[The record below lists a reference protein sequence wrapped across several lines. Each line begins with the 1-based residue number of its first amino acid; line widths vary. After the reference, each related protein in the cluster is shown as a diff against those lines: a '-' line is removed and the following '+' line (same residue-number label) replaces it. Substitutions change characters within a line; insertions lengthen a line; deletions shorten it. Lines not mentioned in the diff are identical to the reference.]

1 MVGSP
6 HASST
11 SALTIRAVGGPTAV
25 LELGGLR
32 MVTDPT
38 FDEPGEYRSPSG
50 ALLTKTAP
58 AALAPADLGQV
69 DAVLLSHDQHQDNL
83 DNSGRAFLQRVP
95 LTVTTP
101 SGAARLSGAA
111 HSLAPWAYLDLPRP
125 SGGNLRI
132 TALPAQHG
140 PEGCEAVTGEV
151 AGFMLTAADLPTVY
165 VSGDNASLD
174 VVRHIA
180 DRFAPVD
187 TAVLFAGA
195 ARTRFFDG
203 ALLTLDSA
211 GAVEAAKLL
220 RARRIVPVHFN
231 SWQHFTEGGD
241 ALREAFERAGLA
253 DRLVLLQ
260 PGESATP

>member
-1 MVGSP
+1 MV
-6 HASST
+6 
-11 SALTIRAVGGPTAV
+11 AVGGPTVV

-32 MVTDPT
+32 IVTDPT
-38 FDEPGEYRSPSG
+38 FDEPGGYRSPSG

-58 AALAPADLGQV
+58 AALTPDDLGPV

-101 SGAARLSGAA
+101 SGAARLPSTTRA
-111 HSLAPWAYLDLPRP
+111 LVPWAHLDLPRP
-125 SGGNLRI
+125 GGGSLRI
-132 TALPAQHG
+132 TAVPAQHG
-140 PEGCEAVTGEV
+140 PPDCESVTGEV
-151 AGFMLTAADLPTVY
+151 TGFVLTSADLPTTY

-180 DRFAPVD
+180 ERFAPVD

-195 ARTRFFDG
+195 ARTGLFGG
-203 ALLTLDSA
+203 ALLTLDSERTA
-211 GAVEAAKLL
+211 EAAKIL
-220 RARRIVPVHFN
+220 RARRIVPAHFN
-231 SWQHFTEGGD
+231 SWQHFTEGGE
-241 ALREAFERAGLA
+241 ALREAFEQAGPT